1 MLAVAAGAGVPMTRR
16 PRYSRAAGAAAAVP
30 ATVDATA
37 AGLNV
42 AEPPLPE
49 RPVATGRQRL
59 QAALATP
66 RALWAAWALLA
77 LAMLAAW
84 QWQVRHAPPLIT
96 QQDIDRA
103 VLETLDTQ
111 PIPATTRKAADKIL
125 PSVVRVVAQ
134 SDEREPADPARS
146 AASPRQKAGTGGKSR
161 PAGKLAKPT
170 AGDKNAGR
178 NADPDSDEDPH
189 PRRGVGTGV
198 VIVENGVILT
208 NYHVIEGA
216 DRVTVTFWNGMESE
230 ARIISVQPHQDL
242 AVLKALKLPDDLQ
255 PATLRGTGDLGLGDT
270 VVAVGY
276 PFGIGPSVSSGVV
289 SGLDREF
296 RSPEGR
302 QTLSKLIQFDA
313 AANPGN
319 SGGPLVNAQG
329 EVVGIVTAILN
340 PTPARTFIGIGFAVP
355 IESAAGAV
363 GFPPF

>member
-1 MLAVAAGAGVPMTRR
+1 MTRR
-16 PRYSRAAGAAAAVP
+16 PRYSRAAGALAADQAS
-30 ATVDATA
+30 TA
-37 AGLNV
+37 AQPSTSSDTT
-42 AEPPLPE
+42 APTDAQA
-49 RPVATGRQRL
+49 RPGRLQRL
-59 QAALATP
+59 KTWLQTPAAM
-66 RALWAAWALLA
+66 WGAWALMA
-77 LAMLAAW
+77 LAMLGAW
-84 QWQVRHAPPLIT
+84 QWQVRHAPPVIT

-103 VLETLDTQ
+103 VLQTLDTQ
-111 PIPATTRKAADKIL
+111 PLTAATRKAADKIL

-134 SDEREPADPARS
+134 SDDDTESPS
-146 AASPRQKAGTGGKSR
+146 SKAAGAPRQKPLVPGPGGKLR
-161 PAGKLAKPT
+161 PGGKVAKPT
-170 AGDKNAGR
+170 AGD
-178 NADPDSDEDPH
+178 DDEDNGH
-189 PRRGVGTGV
+189 HRRGVGTGV
-198 VIVENGVILT
+198 VIVETGVILT

-216 DRVTVTFWNGMESE
+216 RRVTVTFWNGMEAE
-230 ARIISVQPHQDL
+230 ARIVSVQPHQDL
-242 AVLKALKLPDDLQ
+242 AVLKASKIPDDLQ
-255 PATLRGTGDLGLGDT
+255 PATLRGSGDLGLGDT

-276 PFGIGPSVSSGVV
+276 PFGIGPSVSAGVV

-340 PTPARTFIGIGFAVP
+340 PTPARTFIGIGFAVT

>member
-1 MLAVAAGAGVPMTRR
+1 MTRKPSYSRSAASVGADVAHEVATQAPNVAADGATPHAD
-16 PRYSRAAGAAAAVP
+16 PSAPPAAPG
-30 ATVDATA
+30 
-37 AGLNV
+37 
-42 AEPPLPE
+42 
-49 RPVATGRQRL
+49 RRQRL
-59 QAALATP
+59 QAWLATP
-66 RALWAAWALLA
+66 RALWTAWALMA
-77 LAMLAAW
+77 LVMLGLW
-84 QWQVRHAPPLIT
+84 QWQVRHAPPVIT

-111 PIPATTRKAADKIL
+111 PITAATRKAADKIL

-134 SDEREPADPARS
+134 ADERASTDPARATGS
-146 AASPRQKAGTGGKSR
+146 QRQKAGPGSKSR
-161 PAGKLAKPT
+161 TTGKAAKPT
-170 AGDKNAGR
+170 AGEKDDDENAQ
-178 NADPDSDEDPH
+178 DPH

-198 VIVENGVILT
+198 VIVESGVILT

-230 ARIISVQPHQDL
+230 ARVISVQPHQDL

>member
-1 MLAVAAGAGVPMTRR
+1 M
-16 PRYSRAAGAAAAVP
+16 
-30 ATVDATA
+30 
-37 AGLNV
+37 
-42 AEPPLPE
+42 
-49 RPVATGRQRL
+49 
-59 QAALATP
+59 ALV
-66 RALWAAWALLA
+66 LFG
-77 LAMLAAW
+77 AW
-84 QWQVRHAPPLIT
+84 QWQVRHAPPVIT

-103 VLETLDTQ
+103 VLETLETQ
-111 PIPATTRKAADKIL
+111 PITAATRKAADKIL
-125 PSVVRVVAQ
+125 PSVVRVVALA
-134 SDEREPADPARS
+134 DERDVSNKPA
-146 AASPRQKAGTGGKSR
+146 GKSR
-161 PAGKLAKPT
+161 ATGKAGKAKPT
-170 AGDKNAGR
+170 AGD
-178 NADPDSDEDPH
+178 DDEDAQDPH

-198 VIVENGVILT
+198 VIVESGVILT

-230 ARIISVQPHQDL
+230 ARVINVQPHQDL

>member
-1 MLAVAAGAGVPMTRR
+1 MTRK
-16 PRYSRAAGAAAAVP
+16 PRYSRAAGSVAA
-30 ATVDATA
+30 DAPEIPPDDA
-37 AGLNV
+37 AGGPS
-42 AEPPLPE
+42 AGAAKAPPHRHP
-49 RPVATGRQRL
+49 RVHRL
-59 QAALATP
+59 QAWLASP
-66 RALWAAWALLA
+66 RALWTAWALLA
-77 LAMLAAW
+77 LVMLAGW
-84 QWQVRHAPPLIT
+84 QWQLRHAPPLIT

-134 SDEREPADPARS
+134 SDGPEDAGTAKAAGAPRS
-146 AASPRQKAGTGGKSR
+146 KAGAGGKSR
-161 PAGKLAKPT
+161 PAGKAAKPT
-170 AGDKNAGR
+170 AD
-178 NADPDSDEDPH
+178 DDEDAEQAH

-216 DRVTVTFWNGMESE
+216 SRVTVTFWNGMESE

-242 AVLKALKLPDDLQ
+242 AVLKAMKLPDDLQ

>member
-1 MLAVAAGAGVPMTRR
+1 M
-16 PRYSRAAGAAAAVP
+16 S
-30 ATVDATA
+30 
-37 AGLNV
+37 
-42 AEPPLPE
+42 
-49 RPVATGRQRL
+49 
-59 QAALATP
+59 P
-66 RALWAAWALLA
+66 RALWSAWALLA
-77 LAMLAAW
+77 LIMLAGW
-84 QWQVRHAPPLIT
+84 QWQLRHAPPLIT

-103 VLETLDTQ
+103 VLETLETQ
-111 PIPATTRKAADKIL
+111 PITAATRRAADKIL

-134 SDEREPADPARS
+134 SDAREDTPS
-146 AASPRQKAGTGGKSR
+146 SQASGAPRQKPGAGGKAR
-161 PAGKLAKPT
+161 PAGKAAKPT
-170 AGDKNAGR
+170 AGDDEEDA
-178 NADPDSDEDPH
+178 DSDH

-198 VIVENGVILT
+198 VIVESGIILT

-230 ARIISVQPHQDL
+230 ARIVSVQPHQDL
-242 AVLKALKLPDDLQ
+242 AVLKAVKLPDDLQ

-302 QTLSKLIQFDA
+302 QTLTKLIQFDA

>member
-1 MLAVAAGAGVPMTRR
+1 MTRK
-16 PRYSRAAGAAAAVP
+16 PRYSRSAGSVGAHVVHDVATPASTHAPPVDPSVTPAGA
-30 ATVDATA
+30 
-37 AGLNV
+37 G
-42 AEPPLPE
+42 
-49 RPVATGRQRL
+49 RRQRL
-59 QAALATP
+59 QAWLATP
-66 RALWAAWALLA
+66 RALWSAWALMA
-77 LAMLAAW
+77 LVMLGGW
-84 QWQVRHAPPLIT
+84 QWQQRHAPPVIT

-111 PIPATTRKAADKIL
+111 PITAATRKAADKIL

-134 SDEREPADPARS
+134 ADERDPADPAR
-146 AASPRQKAGTGGKSR
+146 AAGSQRQKAGPGSKSR
-161 PAGKLAKPT
+161 TTGKAAKPT
-170 AGDKNAGR
+170 AGDKDTD
-178 NADPDSDEDPH
+178 ADGDDLDPH

-198 VIVENGVILT
+198 VIVESGVILT

-230 ARIISVQPHQDL
+230 ARVISVQPHQDL